1 MNDMWT
7 GGKVRLRGV
16 EPEDWKGFRDRPGTL
31 PTHAQ
36 PTRSSP
42 RVPTRASGPG
52 PLNAP
57 GGLPAAKRFDWWSRC
72 SPTLS
77 SPGP

>member
-42 RVPTRASGPG
+42 AFRRE
-52 PLNAP
+52 
-57 GGLPAAKRFDWWSRC
+57 LPVLDR
-72 SPTLS
+72 
-77 SPGP
+77 